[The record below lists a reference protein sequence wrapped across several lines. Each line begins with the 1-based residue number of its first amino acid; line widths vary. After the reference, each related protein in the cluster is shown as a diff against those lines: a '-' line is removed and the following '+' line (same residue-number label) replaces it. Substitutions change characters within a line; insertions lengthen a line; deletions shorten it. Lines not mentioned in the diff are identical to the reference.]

1 MKILLTTLNSKYIHS
16 NLALKYLYGVVAQS
30 GCNVELKEFTINN
43 EDNYIYT
50 ELVRA
55 NYDIVCF
62 SCYIWNIEK
71 IKIICE
77 NLKKAKPEVKIL
89 VGGPEVSYDSVTF
102 MEENP
107 AIDYLLRGEGEYP
120 FFQFCKN
127 IVLEDDDFSSVGGM
141 VFRKDGE
148 ITVNPQGET
157 PDFEKVPFP
166 YEALDCETDKVLYYE
181 ASRGCPY
188 RCSYCLSSIDKT
200 IKALPLERVRRD
212 LGYFIFKEVK
222 QVKFIDRTF
231 NFDRERAYSIW
242 KYLIDNDNGT
252 TNFHF
257 EICGELL
264 DEKTLDLLGKARKD
278 LFQFEIGIQSA
289 NPVALKAVNR
299 SESITPILSNV
310 TKLLNLRN
318 SHIHV
323 DLIAGL
329 PYEDY
334 ASFGKSFN
342 VIYQLKADNLQL
354 GFLKLLKGTKIREE
368 AMEHGYVFRT
378 KAPYEIISSNYMT
391 SVEMIKLKMI
401 ETVLDLYYNKGGFGK
416 TLSFVE
422 PAVAKTPFNFYE
434 QLADFFYSHGFQHKS
449 HKKEDLYRI
458 MRKFIESREDEIK
471 VDGLLD
477 MATELLS
484 QDLEETM
491 NFDAVK
497 KFNKKGWEI
506 Q

>member
-278 LFQFEIGIQSA
+278 LFQFEIGIQ
-289 NPVALKAVNR
+289 
-299 SESITPILSNV
+299 
-310 TKLLNLRN
+310 
-318 SHIHV
+318 
-323 DLIAGL
+323 
-329 PYEDY
+329 
-334 ASFGKSFN
+334 
-342 VIYQLKADNLQL
+342 
-354 GFLKLLKGTKIREE
+354 
-368 AMEHGYVFRT
+368 
-378 KAPYEIISSNYMT
+378 
-391 SVEMIKLKMI
+391 
-401 ETVLDLYYNKGGFGK
+401 
-416 TLSFVE
+416 
-422 PAVAKTPFNFYE
+422 
-434 QLADFFYSHGFQHKS
+434 
-449 HKKEDLYRI
+449 
-458 MRKFIESREDEIK
+458 
-471 VDGLLD
+471 
-477 MATELLS
+477 
-484 QDLEETM
+484 
-491 NFDAVK
+491 
-497 KFNKKGWEI
+497 
-506 Q
+506 